1 MDKNLPQCLHLR
13 SRLQSGPSHT
23 TAYQPLFH
31 CPDCAQI
38 LPAWALQE
46 GIMDALHRA
55 QDRCEA
61 LEARTQQLLAL
72 ADALAARL
80 DALEAK
86 QWTASEVLQANQ
98 DHG

>member
-1 MDKNLPQCLHLR
+1 
-13 SRLQSGPSHT
+13 
-23 TAYQPLFH
+23 
-31 CPDCAQI
+31 
-38 LPAWALQE
+38 
-46 GIMDALHRA
+46 MDALHRA